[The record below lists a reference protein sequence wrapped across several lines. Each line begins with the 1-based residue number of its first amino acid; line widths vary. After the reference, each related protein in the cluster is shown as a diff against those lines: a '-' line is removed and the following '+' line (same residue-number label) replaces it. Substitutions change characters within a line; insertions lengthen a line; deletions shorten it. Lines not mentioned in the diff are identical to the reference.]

1 MHTTSKAILTMC
13 NLLLNSLAVH
23 HSRTFR
29 NLKKEHP
36 DQADLLVGKH
46 NIGEPVMAQKQAT
59 GTHQK
64 ILSILLSICSPLL
77 RQASFDGWEPAAR
90 KGCHYIS
97 QVK

>member
-64 ILSILLSICSPLL
+64 SSEQNAHYLLTTMTI
-77 RQASFDGWEPAAR
+77 RKRASSKQPAHI
-90 KGCHYIS
+90 KKY
-97 QVK
+97 